1 MSHLESPTAGNV
13 IPLESK
19 LKECGRDQ
27 GCHIAAEP
35 GSKDDPR
42 MKEAIVLMEAFL
54 AIEDQVARQSLV
66 NLAQQLVSHDWARR
80 ATQR

>member
-1 MSHLESPTAGNV
+1 MSHLESPTTANV

-19 LKECGRDQ
+19 LKECRGDEACQ
-27 GCHIAAEP
+27 TAAEP
-35 GSKDDPR
+35 GSTDDPR

-66 NLAQQLVSHDWARR
+66 NLARQLVSHDWARR
-80 ATQR
+80 AILR